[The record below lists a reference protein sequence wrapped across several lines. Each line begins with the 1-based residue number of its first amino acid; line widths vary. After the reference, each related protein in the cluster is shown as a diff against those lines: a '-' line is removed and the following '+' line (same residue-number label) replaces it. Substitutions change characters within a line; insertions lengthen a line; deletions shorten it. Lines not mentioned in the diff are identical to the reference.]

1 MREIGGLKTRIALL
15 NNYDLKE
22 ANNKAT
28 RPSKKNSDPNRLYYY
43 VNELGAT
50 FWSTGPPDR
59 QMVAFLPQAN
69 SELFFVARSILF
81 SPQSLGIF
89 PRVSAL
95 LHVICFVKIVQLS

>member
-50 FWSTGPPDR
+50 FWSTGPR
-59 QMVAFLPQAN
+59 
-69 SELFFVARSILF
+69 IGKW
-81 SPQSLGIF
+81 SL
-89 PRVSAL
+89 SSLKQTASCSL
-95 LHVICFVKIVQLS
+95 